1 MFEFDETKSR
11 INRVKH
17 GVDFVIAQELWNDPN
32 LLEVPAKTTDEV
44 RFLLIGLIERRHWS
58 AVVTYRDDKVR
69 LISVRRSRPVE
80 IKLYESKEI

>member
-17 GVDFVIAQELWNDPN
+17 GVDFVIAQELWSDPN
-32 LLEVPAKTTDEV
+32 LLEVPARTTDEV
-44 RFLLIGLIERRHWS
+44 RFLLIGLIECRHWS
-58 AVVTYRDDKVR
+58 AVVTYRGDKVR
-69 LISVRRSRPVE
+69 LISVRRSRPEE